1 MEGRF
6 VISMYVSK
14 ILICTV
20 CGEEFVFTADAQ
32 QYLAEKGFIN
42 DPKRCKSCH
51 IKSKQLHRQNKYHN
65 NGTPIPHITI
75 TEQQKNIDLPKE

>member
-1 MEGRF
+1 
-6 VISMYVSK
+6 MYVSK

-32 QYLAEKGFIN
+32 QYLAEKGFMN

-51 IKSKQLHRQNKYHN
+51 IKSKREHRLGKFHHHDSS
-65 NGTPIPHITI
+65 IPHINLI
-75 TEQQKNIDLPKE
+75 DEHDNIDLSKE